1 MSCIVQKYGGLAVAT
16 PDQIKV
22 VAQRIIDAYNANNDI
37 VVVISAR
44 AGETNRLVDMVHS
57 ISHDQEGA
65 AQDLLISAGI
75 QISVGMLALAITS
88 LGYKAK
94 MYLAWQLPI
103 AAQTKS
109 AWAFNE
115 QIDPQKIKQD
125 LAKGAI
131 VLVAGFQGIDTDGN
145 ISTLG
150 RGGGDISAVAL
161 AHSIRAELC
170 EVYSDVAGIFTA
182 DQAICSSARKID
194 MITHEELLEL
204 ASQGD
209 RGIQQRALE
218 YAKQHSV
225 IIHVRSVHTNEPGTM
240 VVKEYTP
247 MEGVVITGIMADRS
261 EAKIA
266 VMGVPDRPGTAA
278 RILTALADSD
288 ISVDMIVQNVGQDG
302 LADLTFSIAKSDL
315 DKACQ
320 ITKLLADSLQAREV
334 VEDRHISK
342 VSLVGLGMKN
352 HAGVAARM
360 FTALAYN
367 NINIQMIST
376 SEIKIS
382 VAIDEKYTEL
392 AVRVLH
398 ESFELGE

>member
-1 MSCIVQKYGGLAVAT
+1 MPCVVQKYGGAAAVT
-16 PDQIKV
+16 PEQVKAI
-22 VAQRIIDAYNANNDI
+22 AQRIIDAYNANNDI
-37 VVVISAR
+37 AVVISAR
-44 AGETNRLVDMVHS
+44 AGETSRLVDMVHS

-88 LGYKAK
+88 LGYKTKTYLSWQSPTPAK
-94 MYLAWQLPI
+94 STPGW
-103 AAQTKS
+103 T
-109 AWAFNE
+109 FNE
-115 QIDPQKIKQD
+115 QVDPQKITND

-131 VLVAGFQGIDTDGN
+131 VIVAGFQGVDMDGN
-145 ISTLG
+145 ITTLG

-161 AHSIRAELC
+161 AHAIRADLC
-170 EVYSDVAGIFTA
+170 EIYSDVAGIFTA
-182 DQAICSSARKID
+182 DQAICSKARKIE

-225 IIHVRSVHTNEPGTM
+225 TIHVRSVHTDEPGTM
-240 VVKEYTP
+240 VVKEYIP

-266 VMGVPDRPGTAA
+266 VRGVPDRPGTAA
-278 RILTALADSD
+278 RILTALADND

-302 LADLTFSIAKSDL
+302 LADLTFSIAKTDI
-315 DKACQ
+315 DRACQ
-320 ITKLLADSLQAREV
+320 ITKVLAEGMQAREV

-342 VSLVGLGMKN
+342 VSIVGLGMKN

-398 ESFELGE
+398 EAFEIDT

>member
-1 MSCIVQKYGGLAVAT
+1 MPCVVQKYGGAAAVT
-16 PDQIKV
+16 PEQIKAI
-22 VAQRIIDAYNANNDI
+22 AQRIIDAYNANNDI
-37 VVVISAR
+37 AVVISAR
-44 AGETNRLVDMVHS
+44 AGETSRLVDMVHS

-88 LGYKAK
+88 LGYKTKTYLSWQSPTPAK
-94 MYLAWQLPI
+94 STPGW
-103 AAQTKS
+103 T
-109 AWAFNE
+109 FNE
-115 QIDPQKIKQD
+115 QVDPQKITND

-131 VLVAGFQGIDTDGN
+131 VIVAGFQGVDMDGN
-145 ISTLG
+145 ITTLG

-161 AHSIRAELC
+161 AHAIRADLC
-170 EVYSDVAGIFTA
+170 EIYSDVAGIFTA
-182 DQAICSSARKID
+182 DQVICSKARKIE

-204 ASQGD
+204 ASQGN

-225 IIHVRSVHTNEPGTM
+225 TIHVRSVHTDEPGTM
-240 VVKEYTP
+240 VVKEYIP

-266 VMGVPDRPGTAA
+266 VRGVPDRPGTAA

-302 LADLTFSIAKSDL
+302 LADLTFSIAKTDI
-315 DKACQ
+315 DRACQ
-320 ITKLLADSLQAREV
+320 ITKVLAEGMQAREV

-342 VSLVGLGMKN
+342 VSIVGLGMKN

-360 FTALAYN
+360 FTTLAYN

-398 ESFELGE
+398 EAFEIDT